1 MRLCNTD
8 GVGLEELVSVSF
20 WAKIGMSLMMTH
32 QMRRSTE
39 LLTDCES
46 QPFDPQ
52 IVRVQSYLA
61 DTFLE

>member
-8 GVGLEELVSVSF
+8 GVSLEELVSVSF
-20 WAKIGMSLMMTH
+20 WAKIWMSLMMAH

-39 LLTDCES
+39 PLTDCES
-46 QPFDPQ
+46 QPLGPQ